1 MQWKQIEGYNYEVST
16 TGAVRNLSTGQI
28 LSPSGRY
35 PKVTLS
41 NEHGSIQVH
50 VHTLVATA
58 FIPNPL
64 NLPMVNHKDEDKN
77 NSDVSNL
84 EWCDAVYN
92 ATYSFGKPVQQ
103 LYNGEVVAEHSSVNE
118 AARAVDGKAC
128 QISRCCNK
136 VKGCHKHRSFEWR
149 FKDGR
154 DN

>member
-1 MQWKQIEGYNYEVST
+1 MQWKQIEGYNYAVST
-16 TGAVRNLSTGQI
+16 TGSIRNLSTGQL

-41 NEHGSIQVH
+41 NEHGSIQVY

-64 NLPMVNHKDEDKN
+64 NLPMVNHKDEDKS

-84 EWCDAVYN
+84 EWCDAIHN

-103 LYNGEVVAEHSSVNE
+103 LYNGEVVAEHLSVNE
-118 AARAVDGKAC
+118 AARAVNGKAC
-128 QISRCCNK
+128 QISRCCNR
-136 VKGCHKHRSFEWR
+136 VKGCYKHRGFEWR

-154 DN
+154 NN